1 MGLRGVIAS
10 LQTGTYTVT
19 RRAAGAYVDGRYQP
33 GATSTVEIVASV
45 QPVTGRTLQDL
56 PEGQRGEETRVVYT
70 ETEIRSHGPGIEPD
84 RITLDGETWIC
95 IRSERWQGLGGT
107 HWRAYFQRDISR
119 P

>member
-1 MGLRGVIAS
+1 MLRGVIAS

-19 RRAAGAYVDGRYQP
+19 RQRAGAHVKGRYTP
-33 GATSTVEIVASV
+33 GATSAVQIVASI

-56 PEGQRGEETRVVYT
+56 PEGQRGEETRVVFT
-70 ETEIRSHGPGIEPD
+70 ETEIRSRAPGVEPD
-84 RITLDGETWIC
+84 RITIDGESWTC

-107 HWRAYFQRDISR
+107 HWRAYFQRDLGS